1 MLLELGIKNF
11 AIIDDLRI
19 EFDDGLNV
27 ITGETGSG
35 KSIIIDALGVVLG
48 ARANKDLIKK
58 DSEKAFIEAS
68 FYTNINELN
77 SFLEEI
83 GIETSEI
90 LTISK
95 EINLNK
101 PSISRINGQVV
112 TITNLNKVTELLI
125 DIFAQHESQAM
136 MNVNNQKI
144 LIDSFGNAEHKENLK
159 KILILNEEYSKL
171 KKDFD
176 KKKEEIIDKD
186 REIDLLRY
194 QIEEIENANLT
205 KDDEEKLENDL
216 NKNQNASHI
225 LENINAIIQSLKS
238 DYSFDSIIDLIDK
251 DITLLVNSS
260 KYDTEIE
267 SFLSELE
274 EIRYT
279 LNDFSSRLESY
290 SQNIYVD
297 EENLEYLTQRL
308 DTVNNLK
315 RKYGNTIEEIEAHF
329 NEINERME
337 FLLNYED
344 RLKSMEKDL
353 AEIRKKMEILGEEI
367 SLVRREV
374 STELESKVAS
384 ELIDL
389 NIKNAKFKV
398 EIKEKDLGN
407 DGKDKIE
414 FLISTNI
421 GEALKPLAKT
431 ASGGEMSRI
440 MLGFKSIIAKKDKIE
455 TLIFD
460 EIDTGISGKT
470 AQIVGNKI
478 KEISKDRQVIVI
490 SHLPQIVALSNS
502 HYVIE
507 KEEVDNRTHSSIKKL
522 TGEERVR
529 ELARLISGLETTET
543 AIQTAREMIDKNS

>member
-19 EFDDGLNV
+19 EFDNGLNV

-225 LENINAIIQSLKS
+225 LENINSIIQSLKS

-260 KYDTEIE
+260 KYDIEIE

-478 KEISKDRQVIVI
+478 KEISKNRQVIVI
-490 SHLPQIVALSNS
+490 SHLPQIVALSKS